1 VARPKRMTEIGATT
15 RRRAWTPARG
25 YLVFLIPPVLFLA
38 MFFLWPLATVV
49 YRGFFEPTFG
59 LQHYLKIMNSSAHV
73 NVLLYTFE
81 VATTVTIIC
90 LVISYPLAYVI
101 SRAQG
106 GLLYLCFALVL
117 VPFWTSVVIRTYAW
131 IALFQRRGLLNDL
144 LIDFGIIER
153 PVRFMYNNLGVHIG
167 MVQVLLP
174 FMVLPLLAAM
184 RGIDQTKLRAAE
196 VLGANPIRVFW
207 HVYLPLSMPGVSA
220 GGLLVFITA
229 VGFYITPALLGG
241 DRNAMV
247 AVLIEQHVMRT
258 LNWPLASALATV
270 LLVLSVLLYIVYE
283 RVARR
288 AGGLG
293 VLG

>member
-1 VARPKRMTEIGATT
+1 MTDIGANT
-15 RRRAWTPARG
+15 RQRVWSPARG
-25 YLVFLIPPVLFLA
+25 YLVFLIPPVLFLVL
-38 MFFLWPLATVV
+38 FFLWPLATVA
-49 YRGFFEPTFG
+49 YRGLFEPTFG
-59 LQHYLKIMNSSAHV
+59 LQHYYKILNSSAHV

-90 LVISYPLAYVI
+90 LIISYPLAYVI

-106 GLLYLCFALVL
+106 GCLIFCFALVL

-131 IALFQRRGLLNDL
+131 IALFQRRGLINDL
-144 LIDFGIIER
+144 LIDFGIVER

-174 FMVLPLLAAM
+174 FMVLPLLSAM

-220 GGLLVFITA
+220 GVLLVFITA

-270 LLVLSVLLYIVYE
+270 LLILSVLLYIVYE